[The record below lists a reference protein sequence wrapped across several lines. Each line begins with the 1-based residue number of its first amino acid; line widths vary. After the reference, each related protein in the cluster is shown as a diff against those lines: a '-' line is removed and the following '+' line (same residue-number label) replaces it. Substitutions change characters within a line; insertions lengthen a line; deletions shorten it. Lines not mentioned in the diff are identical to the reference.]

1 MRQSTKELLKLKT
14 DIPKGTC
21 YGQRPLTS
29 RQLAKK
35 YTKDRYQNGVVTFCM
50 DVAKND

>member
-1 MRQSTKELLKLKT
+1 MTRTGTQKNIDKQNLMRQSTKELLKLKT

-35 YTKDRYQNGVVTFCM
+35 YKKDR
-50 DVAKND
+50 